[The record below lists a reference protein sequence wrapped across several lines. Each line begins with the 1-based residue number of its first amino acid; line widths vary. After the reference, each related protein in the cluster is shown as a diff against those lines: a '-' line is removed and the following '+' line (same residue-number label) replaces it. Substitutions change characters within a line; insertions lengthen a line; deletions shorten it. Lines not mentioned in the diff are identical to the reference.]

1 LNTIDQRRLSSRDFA
16 IPRCHLSVES
26 LSVAGLL
33 RSLRVG
39 LATKEKSLREVLSAR
54 FIGSVN
60 LAIIFG
66 CLTMILLF
74 VWLVNRDAKKWLDK
88 HRRRP
93 QATGITT
100 VKPPDWQFRFT
111 REKFIEIMNS
121 AIEELSP
128 EVQRVLGGVAIE
140 VEDWP
145 DRSITEAHP
154 NSLIFG
160 VYIGV
165 GMTKWEANLAATPR
179 VIKLFQIPIEM
190 ISDNRKQIDERI
202 KATILHEIGHHLGMD
217 HDRLKRVGL

>member
-1 LNTIDQRRLSSRDFA
+1 
-16 IPRCHLSVES
+16 
-26 LSVAGLL
+26 
-33 RSLRVG
+33 
-39 LATKEKSLREVLSAR
+39 
-54 FIGSVN
+54 
-60 LAIIFG
+60 
-66 CLTMILLF
+66 MILLF

-88 HRRRP
+88 HPSR
-93 QATGITT
+93 QTAGITT
-100 VKPPDWQFRFT
+100 VKPLDWQFRFT
-111 REKFIEIMNS
+111 REEFIEIMNS

-128 EVQRVLGGVAIE
+128 EVQRVLSGVAIE

-145 DRSITEAHP
+145 DRSIADAHP

-190 ISDNRKQIDERI
+190 VSDNRKQIEERI
-202 KATILHEIGHHLGMD
+202 RATILHEIGHHLGMD